1 MSQIGKS
8 NEGYR
13 QAFLQ
18 MSYLGSGLLS
28 LEMQHIIFN
37 SCQLRVPHQ
46 TGSSLI
52 ISGTFCLSVH
62 TTKTVWIEARNFLMM
77 HFRRFCSFG
86 SFPKCKDAIR
96 AAALR
101 NLLSSRRL
109 QGRVQACKRVPVMR
123 FLR

>member
-52 ISGTFCLSVH
+52 ISGTFCVSVN
-62 TTKTVWIEARNFLMM
+62 TKKKMWIEARSFLMM
-77 HFRRFCSFG
+77 RFRRFRSFG
-86 SFPKCKDAIR
+86 SFSKYEDAIR

-101 NLLSSRRL
+101 DLLE
-109 QGRVQACKRVPVMR
+109 K
-123 FLR
+123 